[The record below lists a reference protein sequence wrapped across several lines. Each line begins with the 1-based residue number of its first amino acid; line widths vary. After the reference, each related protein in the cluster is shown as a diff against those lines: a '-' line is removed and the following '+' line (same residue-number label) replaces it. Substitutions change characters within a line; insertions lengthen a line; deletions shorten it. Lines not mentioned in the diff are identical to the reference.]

1 MDNSTLVVDASTAV
15 KWILPEDG
23 HEEALRIQ
31 QKYQDDAIDLIAPY
45 LIISEIANVLWKR
58 ERRGDLDAVSAQRCF
73 QQFLQDSPILL
84 DSAVVSASALQLAV
98 AHHRPF
104 YDCLY
109 LAWALDQRCDLVTAD
124 EKFFNAMRTAFPCIK
139 LLKAFRM
146 SDS

>member
-1 MDNSTLVVDASTAV
+1 MDKNTLVVDASAAV

-31 QKYQDDAIDLIAPY
+31 EKYQDEEIDLIAPY
-45 LIISEIANVLWKR
+45 LLLSEIANVLWKR
-58 ERRGDLDAVSAQRCF
+58 KRRGDLDARSAQRCF

-84 DSAVVSASALQLAV
+84 DSAIVSSAALQLAL
-98 AHHRPF
+98 AHDRTF

-124 EKFFNAMRTAFPCIK
+124 EKFFNAMTAAFPCIK
-139 LLKAFRM
+139 FLKTFRF
-146 SDS
+146 